1 MIWDSLDV
9 NYLKQQLDKLTNIN
23 ISLSELRDAIRG
35 DDNRTLTDIYNK
47 LGSIAGSVEISNLP
61 SWFTSSTKTI
71 DDIVSDL
78 NKLTNALLSVG
89 SDKLLVSLTEAL
101 PAGDNVIGR
110 IKITDGTNLLSLV
123 QGELAGI
130 SYYMIPI
137 APDLTAMFASGMA
150 YTEQEV
156 TVTTTEDSS
165 SFSPPLKMTLLC
177 NEGDVD
183 ITIKLNGGSTTKK
196 IPAHGCKAIVMWKIS
211 SISYSVASGS
221 STLRIEGYW

>member
-9 NYLKQQLDKLTNIN
+9 KYLKQQLDKLTNIN
-23 ISLSELRDAIRG
+23 MSLSELRDAIRG
-35 DDNRTLTDIYNK
+35 ADNRTLTDIYNK

-61 SWFTSSTKTI
+61 SWFTSSTKTT

-78 NKLTNALLSVG
+78 DKLTNALATVG
-89 SDKLLVSLTEAL
+89 SDKILVSLTEAL

-123 QGELAGI
+123 QGELAGT

-137 APDLTAMFASGMA
+137 APDLTAMFAGGTA

-156 TVTTTEDSS
+156 TVSTTEDSS
-165 SFSPPLKMTLLC
+165 SFSPPLKMALLC

-183 ITIKLNGGSTTKK
+183 ITIKLNGSTTTKK
-196 IPAHGCKAIVMWKIS
+196 IPAHGCKAIAMWKIS
-211 SISYSVASGS
+211 SISYVVASGS
-221 STLRIEGYW
+221 STLKIEGYW